1 MCGSRAKRPWREQS
15 RPPVTQETRAYAA
28 WLLVC
33 LVWGTTYAAIR
44 VAIETIPPLLMTSV
58 RWLSAGLLLMV
69 IQRLRGESL
78 PSRSSWTS
86 LALLGILLVGFGNG
100 AVVLAEQVVPS
111 GLTAVLVAVTPFW
124 MIGIERFTSNA
135 EVLHRRQIIGFVL
148 GFTGV
153 VFLVWP
159 QLRGGSGPAF
169 LAGVAGTQLAALGW
183 SAGSN
188 YARLR
193 EKDVSVLGASALQ
206 MVFGGLFLL
215 ALALMRGEH
224 LTHTISGESW
234 AAVAYLVV
242 VGSIVGFSAYAYA
255 LKHLPL
261 SLVSVYAYINPIIA
275 VVLGALILDEPFTPR
290 LLIASAVVL
299 CSIAVVKR

>member
-1 MCGSRAKRPWREQS
+1 M
-15 RPPVTQETRAYAA
+15 TQQTLAYAA

-33 LVWGTTYAAIR
+33 LIWGTTYLAIR
-44 VAIETIPPLLMTSV
+44 VAIDTIPPLLMTSV

-69 IQRLRGESL
+69 MQRIRGESL
-78 PSRSSWTS
+78 PGRSAWRS
-86 LALLGILLVGFGNG
+86 LALLGILLVWFGNG

-124 MIGIERFTSNA
+124 MIGIERFMPRA
-135 EVLHRRQIIGFVL
+135 EVLTRRQVIGFIL
-148 GFTGV
+148 GFAGV

-159 QLRGGSGPAF
+159 ELRGGSGPAF

-188 YARLR
+188 YARFR
-193 EKDVSVLGASALQ
+193 EKDRSVLGASALQ

-215 ALALMRGEH
+215 AVALMRGERA
-224 LTHTISGESW
+224 TQTISAESW
-234 AAVAYLVV
+234 AAVTYLVL

-275 VVLGALILDEPFTPR
+275 VALGTLILHEPISPR
-290 LLIASAVVL
+290 LLIASVVVL
-299 CSIAVVKR
+299 CSIAVIKR